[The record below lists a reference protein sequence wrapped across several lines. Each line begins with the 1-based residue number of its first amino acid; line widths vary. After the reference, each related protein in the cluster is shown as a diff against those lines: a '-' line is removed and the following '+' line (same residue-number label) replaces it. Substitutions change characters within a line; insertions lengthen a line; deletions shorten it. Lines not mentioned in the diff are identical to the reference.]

1 MGSSLAQE
9 FRTVQSLAYSSSGS
23 SALKHSF
30 DYIVAGAGCA
40 GLSFLW
46 YALDSPL
53 QDARILL
60 VDRDLSAQPKKTWCF
75 WGNEGL
81 PFRHIA
87 DHSWDRMAVG
97 FPNQRVEERLDR
109 NVYHCVR
116 SEVYHEHVMERIRAH
131 PNVTLLTA
139 EINELYDTADGAVLK
154 AGGQSYTA
162 GHIFQSCFVSP
173 RDNAQPVHYPL
184 RQHFGG
190 WEVETATP
198 TFDPDVVTLMD
209 FDTAQQGAT
218 VFYYILPFTPTRA
231 LVEYT
236 VFSPDPWD
244 HSRYDAA
251 IHRYIREH
259 TDAPY
264 DIIRREY
271 GVIPMEERP
280 RHQRY
285 GQHITS
291 LGTVGGITKPTTG
304 YTFQRVHQH
313 TQQLVRTMMSDG
325 HPDPVAVSSPR
336 YRFYDL
342 LLLRILHEHPRWGRP
357 IFQRL
362 FAHNSIDRV
371 LSFIGE
377 DTHLGQDMRIFSQL
391 PYGPFLRAIAPNL
404 PLMPRVLFPE
414 EPAVGTL
421 QHSATPPDPT
431 AAVTS

>member
-1 MGSSLAQE
+1 MKD
-9 FRTVQSLAYSSSGS
+9 AY
-23 SALKHSF
+23 

-46 YALDSPL
+46 YILDSPL
-53 QDARILL
+53 RDSRILL
-60 VDRDLSAQPKKTWCF
+60 VDRDLSAEPKKTWCF
-75 WGNEGL
+75 WGSDGL

-87 DHSWDRMAVG
+87 DRSWDRMGVG
-97 FPNQRVEERLDR
+97 FPDQWVEEHLDR

-116 SEVYHEHVMERIRAH
+116 SEVYHQHVMERIRAH
-131 PNVTLLTA
+131 PNVTLVEA
-139 EINELYDTADGAVLK
+139 EINAFYDTADGAALK

-162 GHIFQSCFVSP
+162 GHLFQSCFVSP
-173 RDNAQPVHYPL
+173 SDRAQPVHYPL

-190 WEVETATP
+190 WEVETTTP
-198 TFDPDVVTLMD
+198 VFDSDVVTLMD
-209 FDTAQQGAT
+209 FDTAQHGAT

-236 VFSPDPWD
+236 VFSPEPWD
-244 HSRYDAA
+244 RARYDAA
-251 IHRYIREH
+251 IHRYLQER
-259 TDAPY
+259 TSASY

-313 TQQLVRTMMSDG
+313 TQELVRTMLSDG
-325 HPDPVAVSSPR
+325 RPDPVAVSSPR

-362 FAHNSIDRV
+362 FAHNRIDRV

-377 DTHLGQDMRIFSQL
+377 ETHLGQDVRIFSRL
-391 PYGPFLRAIAPNL
+391 PYGPFLQAIAPNL

-414 EPAVGTL
+414 EPNAQAPQPKAAVS
-421 QHSATPPDPT
+421 HPS

>member
-1 MGSSLAQE
+1 MK
-9 FRTVQSLAYSSSGS
+9 QSY
-23 SALKHSF
+23 

-53 QDARILL
+53 REARILL

-75 WGNEGL
+75 WGNDGL

-87 DHSWDRMAVG
+87 ERSWDRMAVG
-97 FPNQRVEERLDR
+97 FPDQWVEEPLDR

-116 SEVYHEHVMERIRAH
+116 SEVYHQHVMERIQAH
-131 PNVTLLTA
+131 PNVTLLSA
-139 EINELYDTADGAVLK
+139 EITGLYDTAGGAVVE

-162 GHIFQSCFVSP
+162 SHVFQSCFVSP
-173 RDNAQPVHYPL
+173 HDRAQPVRYPL

-190 WEVETATP
+190 WEIETATP
-198 TFDPDVVTLMD
+198 TFNPDVVTLMD
-209 FDTAQQGAT
+209 FDTAQHGAT
-218 VFYYILPFTPTRA
+218 VFYYILPFTSTRA

-251 IHRYIREH
+251 IHRYIREL

-264 DIIRREY
+264 DVIRREY

-304 YTFQRVHQH
+304 YTFQRVHHH
-313 TQQLVRTMMSDG
+313 TQRLVQTLLPDG
-325 HPDPVAVSSPR
+325 RPDPVSISSPR

-377 DTHLGQDMRIFSQL
+377 DTHLGQDMRIFSRL
-391 PYGPFLRAIAPNL
+391 PYGPFLKAIAPNL
-404 PLMPRVLFPE
+404 PLMSHVLFPE
-414 EPAVGTL
+414 EPSVQAPRPPL
-421 QHSATPPDPT
+421 SASKPT